1 MADNEAKKTLTLAEL
16 SEYLRDIDFCMLTT
30 VSDGGLAGRPMSNNR
45 DVEFD
50 GDCYFFSDGDSRTVT
65 DLERDS
71 TVALAFQGS
80 AGVMG
85 VVGKPGIFI
94 AIEGKGEP
102 IRDKA
107 QFARHWRKE
116 LKRWW
121 PAGIDTPGLTL
132 IKVAA
137 DRIHYW
143 DGDAEGEIVPRG
155 RPAA

>member
-1 MADNEAKKTLTLAEL
+1 MADDAPNKTLTLKEL
-16 SEYLRDIDFCMLTT
+16 SEKLRDIDFCMLTT

-50 GDCYFFSDGDSRTVT
+50 GDCYFFSDGDSRTVK
-65 DLERDS
+65 DLERDP

-80 AGVMG
+80 GGLMG

-94 AIEGKGEP
+94 AIEGKGEL

-107 QFARHWRKE
+107 AFAEHWVKDLE
-116 LKRWW
+116 RWW
-121 PAGIDTPGLTL
+121 PQGIDTPGIVL

-143 DGDAEGEIVPRG
+143 DGEAEGEIALGAERG
-155 RPAA
+155 